1 MKSTTYHLRSSPD
14 SYLRG
19 GCRSGGQSFVPSS
32 IHYST
37 LSIKSFS
44 TWTWQWFSENTENI
58 LEKIDKLHRHCNIG
72 KKPYGTAAFSFSA
85 QNIAKGISRSTLI
98 VEPSP
103 SLTSFWI
110 ISFQISQKNGTIKAT
125 LGIRNK
131 NQRDM
136 SSLAGIQKSRASL
149 AVIQSRRA

>member
-58 LEKIDKLHRHCNIG
+58 LEKINKLHRHCNIG

-85 QNIAKGISRSTLI
+85 QNIAIGISRVTLI
-98 VEPSP
+98 VGLPP
-103 SLTSFWI
+103 SLTSFWK
-110 ISFQISQKNGTIKAT
+110 KNGTIKAT

-136 SSLAGIQKSRASL
+136 SSLAGIQRRRASL
-149 AVIQSRRA
+149 VVIQSRRA